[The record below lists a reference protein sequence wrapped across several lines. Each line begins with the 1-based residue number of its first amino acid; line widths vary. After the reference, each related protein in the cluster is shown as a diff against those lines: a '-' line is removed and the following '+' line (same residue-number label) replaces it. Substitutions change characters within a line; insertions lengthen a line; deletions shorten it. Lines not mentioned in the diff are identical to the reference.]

1 MTDVLDRIG
10 DQLEHAERE
19 LWRSTTPRRVGHRRA
34 WRFPHG
40 RWSRSRLF
48 VVLAVIGV
56 SGTAGG
62 IAIAESLSTTA
73 INPQAWVNGQRV
85 APEATIAPD
94 QAADLEILRRPRV
107 ASDALTP
114 GDVQLLT
121 ATPAAANGANVELS
135 RRAQGITNGAAWLIP
150 GDAMIC
156 FVYDNPPAGGG
167 GTCQPDA
174 SVSNG
179 QFPVETGGSI
189 KAPGM
194 TSVAGVVPDGVPQ
207 VTLNISDGTTV
218 TVPVHENVYLA
229 TIHGGLTSVTYTGT
243 DGPVTL
249 DN

>member
-62 IAIAESLSTTA
+62 IAIADSLSTTA

-107 ASDALTP
+107 ASDALPP
-114 GDVQLLT
+114 GAL
-121 ATPAAANGANVELS
+121 
-135 RRAQGITNGAAWLIP
+135 RI
-150 GDAMIC
+150 M
-156 FVYDNPPAGGG
+156 
-167 GTCQPDA
+167 
-174 SVSNG
+174 
-179 QFPVETGGSI
+179 
-189 KAPGM
+189 
-194 TSVAGVVPDGVPQ
+194 
-207 VTLNISDGTTV
+207 
-218 TVPVHENVYLA
+218 
-229 TIHGGLTSVTYTGT
+229 
-243 DGPVTL
+243 
-249 DN
+249 